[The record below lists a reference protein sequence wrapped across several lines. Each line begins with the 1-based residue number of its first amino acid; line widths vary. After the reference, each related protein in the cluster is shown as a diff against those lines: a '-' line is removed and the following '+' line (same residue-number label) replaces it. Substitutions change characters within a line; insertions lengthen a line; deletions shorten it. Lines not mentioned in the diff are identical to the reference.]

1 MDSITLPV
9 FSDTQQTAIESAFSD
24 FYGYQANIP
33 DPNDPTQTVANTQT
47 IDDFVIGKITDWI
60 DNIVLEDAQRQAIA
74 NISATPADVTALT
87 PASTAMTAMTANNL
101 AGKGTLNATPIN

>member
-87 PASTAMTAMTANNL
+87 PANTAMASNNL
-101 AGKGTLNATPIN
+101 AGKGTLNAAPIN

>member
-1 MDSITLPV
+1 MDTITLPT
-9 FSDTQQTAIESAFSD
+9 FSSDQQTAIESAFSD

-74 NISATPADVTALT
+74 NVSATPADVIALT
-87 PASTAMTAMTANNL
+87 PASTALAN
-101 AGKGTLNATPIN
+101 TATPIITNNPVKV